1 LSEVAVAQ
9 YIPGLAVAPALAR
22 ELQFANAV
30 RVLARTERGAA
41 AADNTTPLYRAVM
54 NSELDDIVTTGV
66 FRNPA
71 GIEQKYFSATAE
83 GAASYAR
90 QAFGKMGD
98 TSPYTIIR
106 TDAPTSLLPSIHS
119 VDRGVPAILVPTNAL
134 PKLSPPQVL
143 PHSPYPR

>member
-1 LSEVAVAQ
+1 MTKLICMLLTLLFSLS
-9 YIPGLAVAPALAR
+9 GPAMGEYSGFSRWSIA
-22 ELQFANAV
+22 AN
-30 RVLARTERGAA
+30 
-41 AADNTTPLYRAVM
+41 NTTPLYRAVM
-54 NSELDDIVTTGV
+54 NSELDDIVSSGA

-71 GIEQKYFSATAE
+71 GIEQKYFSATTE

-106 TDAPTSLLPSIHS
+106 TDAPSSLLPAIQS
-119 VDRGVPAILVPTNAL
+119 VDRGVPAILVPTNVL

-143 PHSPYPR
+143 PYSPYPH

>member
-1 LSEVAVAQ
+1 MGSAA
-9 YIPGLAVAPALAR
+9 ALA
-22 ELQFANAV
+22 
-30 RVLARTERGAA
+30 ERGNFGQSSLAA
-41 AADNTTPLYRAVM
+41 NNTTPLYRAVM
-54 NSELDDIVTTGV
+54 NSELDDIVSSGA

-106 TDAPTSLLPSIHS
+106 TDAPSSLLP
-119 VDRGVPAILVPTNAL
+119 AILPFGSGSAF
-134 PKLSPPQVL
+134 
-143 PHSPYPR
+143 